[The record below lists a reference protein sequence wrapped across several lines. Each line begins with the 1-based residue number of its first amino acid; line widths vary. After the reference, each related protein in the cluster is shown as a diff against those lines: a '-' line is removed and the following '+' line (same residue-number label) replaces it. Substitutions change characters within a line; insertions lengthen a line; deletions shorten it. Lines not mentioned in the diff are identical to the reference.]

1 MTVCACRI
9 RPGPVTHLSE
19 RFMWNVVQ
27 ELLLQRCI
35 NDTLYQFILNYFKYP
50 SIWNYLTLTTLGGVQ
65 VEQVELQLM
74 QLCRC
79 RHRSVQ
85 IGIGNCKVMHIVT
98 LFSLDN
104 VNVDNCLNFKHF
116 KCPKDISGH
125 GVQAKYEYG
134 EATIFIFPC
143 YRYNSFGQLKTIKNL
158 QILGELS
165 KTSSPDG
172 DFSER
177 FKPPP
182 LFVTCALPPFGG
194 FAKS

>member
-50 SIWNYLTLTTLGGVQ
+50 SIWNYSTLTSLGGVQ

-104 VNVDNCLNFKHF
+104 VNVDNCLNFKYS
-116 KCPKDISGH
+116 KCSKDISGH
-125 GVQAKYEYG
+125 GAGK
-134 EATIFIFPC
+134 IRI
-143 YRYNSFGQLKTIKNL
+143 R
-158 QILGELS
+158 
-165 KTSSPDG
+165 TSDNFH
-172 DFSER
+172 FS
-177 FKPPP
+177 
-182 LFVTCALPPFGG
+182 LL
-194 FAKS
+194 